1 MKEGS
6 LYRGF
11 KPVLWS
17 TVEKTALADAEVE
30 YKDHKSNTI
39 YASFKVKKTDKDY
52 LKNTSII
59 IWTTTP
65 WTIPANKALAYNK
78 DINYVV
84 LNINKNKIVV
94 AEELI
99 QSVIENCE
107 LGKYEVLKTFKG
119 SEFNNTL
126 CSHPFKNLGYEY
138 DVPMLEANFVTLD
151 QGTGIVHCAPSHG
164 PDDFNLC
171 LKNGMKAIETVN
183 NDGLYTNNIP
193 IFEGTHVFKADEIII
208 KNLKD

>member
-1 MKEGS
+1 MSFDAEAQIVRELGKFLKEGS

-39 YASFKVKKTDKDY
+39 YAEFKVKKTDKDY
-52 LKNTSII
+52 LKNASII

-84 LNINKNKIVV
+84 LDINKKK
-94 AEELI
+94 L
-99 QSVIENCE
+99 
-107 LGKYEVLKTFKG
+107 LW
-119 SEFNNTL
+119 
-126 CSHPFKNLGYEY
+126 
-138 DVPMLEANFVTLD
+138 
-151 QGTGIVHCAPSHG
+151 
-164 PDDFNLC
+164 
-171 LKNGMKAIETVN
+171 LKN
-183 NDGLYTNNIP
+183 
-193 IFEGTHVFKADEIII
+193 
-208 KNLKD
+208 

>member
-1 MKEGS
+1 MCIRDS
-6 LYRGF
+6 F

-52 LKNTSII
+52 LKNTSLI

-84 LNINKNKIVV
+84 LDINKNKIVV
-94 AEELI
+94 AEKLI
-99 QSVIENCE
+99 HSVIEKCE
-107 LGKYEVLKTFKG
+107 LGRYEVLKTFKG

-126 CSHPFKNLGYEY
+126 CSHPFKNLGYE
-138 DVPMLEANFVTLD
+138 
-151 QGTGIVHCAPSHG
+151 
-164 PDDFNLC
+164 
-171 LKNGMKAIETVN
+171 
-183 NDGLYTNNIP
+183 
-193 IFEGTHVFKADEIII
+193 
-208 KNLKD
+208 

>member
-39 YASFKVKKTDKDY
+39 YAAFEVKKTDKEY
-52 LKNTSII
+52 LKNTSVI

-84 LNINKNKIVV
+84 LDINKNKIVV
-94 AEELI
+94 AEKLI
-99 QSVIENCE
+99 QSVIESCE
-107 LGKYEVLKTFKG
+107 LGKYKVLKTFKG
-119 SEFNNTL
+119 SEFKNTF
-126 CSHPFKNLGYEY
+126 CSHPFKNL
-138 DVPMLEANFVTLD
+138 
-151 QGTGIVHCAPSHG
+151 
-164 PDDFNLC
+164 
-171 LKNGMKAIETVN
+171 
-183 NDGLYTNNIP
+183 
-193 IFEGTHVFKADEIII
+193 VFLGDNMFII
-208 KNLKD
+208 